1 MTPSDRPRESPTPP
15 TAALRV
21 ACALCVAVLA
31 AGCGGSEGNVDENPA
46 PMPGPTPPSVPSQGA
61 TACDSAPGPKRF
73 VEPGRTHARPSEA
86 AAAAADGEVVVIL
99 AGDYVGD
106 VATRTQNN
114 LTICGS
120 GGRAR
125 LFADGQNAGG
135 KGLWMISGCNVVVD
149 RIEFHD
155 AAAPGGNGAGIRAE
169 GDGLT
174 VINAGF
180 YDNQNGI
187 LGPDQ
192 GDLTIR
198 RSEFAGNGSGD
209 GLTHNLEVGTAA
221 RLVVTDS
228 FFRKARVAHNLKSR
242 ALETRIEN
250 SYFMDGPAGTASHQ
264 IGAPSGG
271 TVFLRGNLVH
281 KGPNA
286 GNGIAVSYGAEG
298 LAAGGNHTLTLV
310 DNTFASTRVGGTF
323 VSANAD
329 TVSVALRANLFAGKG
344 TATLAGV
351 ASARV
356 TETETDSVLGN
367 ATQLTSPDNTA
378 APSFWP
384 QDTALQNQT
393 LLAAVADATYT
404 VDAPAPFVRRTITGA
419 TRRAGALQSA
429 P

>member
-1 MTPSDRPRESPTPP
+1 MTASDLQHTTPALP
-15 TAALRV
+15 TAALRL
-21 ACALCVAVLA
+21 ACALCIAALA
-31 AGCGGSEGNVDENPA
+31 AGCGGSDGNIDENPA
-46 PMPGPTPPSVPSQGA
+46 PVPGPTPPSLPSQGA

-73 VEPGRTHARPSEA
+73 VGPGRTHARPSEA
-86 AAAAADGEVVVIL
+86 AAAAADGDVVVIL

-106 VATRTQNN
+106 VATWMQNN

-135 KGLWMISGCNVVVD
+135 KGLWVISGRNVVVD

-180 YDNQNGI
+180 YDNENGI

-198 RSEFAGNGSGD
+198 RSEFARNGSGD
-209 GLTHNLEVGTAA
+209 GLTHNLDVGTAA

-228 FFRKARVAHNLKSR
+228 FFREARVGHNLKSR

-264 IGAPSGG
+264 IEAPNGG

-286 GNGIAVSYGAEG
+286 GNDISVSYGAEG
-298 LAAGGNHTLTLV
+298 LAAGGTHTLTLV
-310 DNTFASTRVGGTF
+310 HNTFASTRVGGTF

-329 TVSVALRANLFAGKG
+329 AVSVTLRANLFAGNG

-351 ASARV
+351 APARV
-356 TETETDSVLGN
+356 TETDTVLGN
-367 ATQLTSPDNTA
+367 ATQLTAPDNTA
-378 APSFWP
+378 APNFWP
-384 QDTALQNQT
+384 QDTALLNQT
-393 LLAAVADATYT
+393 LLAAVADTTYT